1 MTWILI
7 WAIMNSD
14 GVTSGSQ
21 EFNSQEACEIAKSKM
36 KKVGFLRIGINDVVE
51 CVNKWTSKM

>member
-21 EFNSQEACEIAKSKM
+21 EFNNQENCEIAKNKM
-36 KKVGFLRIGINDVVE
+36 KKVGFLRLGINDVVE
-51 CVNKWTSKM
+51 CVKK